1 MAILGIRL
9 TGFSG
14 VPSSGELDL
23 TYDSTSSYGESYA
36 GSIRVQPLDS
46 ITGVNSQLADDAKT
60 NHQSQYG
67 RTFTGLGNA
76 VMVFSGRVL

>member
-23 TYDSTSSYGESYA
+23 TYDSTSSYAESYS

-46 ITGVNSQLADDAKT
+46 VTGVNQQLKEDAKT
-60 NHQSQYG
+60 NHQSLYG
-67 RTFTGLGNA
+67 RTFGLGDA